1 MKLKDK
7 NAPEITAEA
16 KPDVTALEKTPKK
29 KRDEA
34 APEKAP
40 EKKHD
45 EAVPEKPSDKKK
57 DKDASEN
64 TPEAKAEG
72 AEPEKKAEAK
82 PDGTASKKSSEA
94 KKRRRSNFFR
104 ILKQIL
110 VGLLVVIFCAVG
122 SIFFYWQYTKT
133 HYVVRFYQETSKKV
147 SRNIRLIVI
156 SDIHNREY
164 GENNETLI
172 SDIRSLKPD
181 LILFAGD
188 MVIKT
193 EDDYQP
199 MLNLVT
205 ELNSIAPC
213 YGVMGNHEDE
223 RIYLGN
229 DKQLYEK
236 FEKAGL
242 KILRNA
248 QEIVQIGTDKI
259 QLMGISG
266 TTTYGFEEYGGRR
279 FMDKTSIDPSAYCI
293 VMAHVPILFDAQ
305 LSDYAFDL
313 GIAGHVHGGIVNL
326 PYFGGLYSEEEGF
339 LPTYYG
345 GRIVLSNEKPLIISR
360 GLGDSKPIP
369 RINNMPELVVID
381 VNWY

>member
-1 MKLKDK
+1 MNKL
-7 NAPEITAEA
+7 
-16 KPDVTALEKTPKK
+16 L
-29 KRDEA
+29 
-34 APEKAP
+34 KAFLVFLIGM
-40 EKKHD
+40 
-45 EAVPEKPSDKKK
+45 AVL
-57 DKDASEN
+57 AS
-64 TPEAKAEG
+64 
-72 AEPEKKAEAK
+72 
-82 PDGTASKKSSEA
+82 
-94 KKRRRSNFFR
+94 
-104 ILKQIL
+104 
-110 VGLLVVIFCAVG
+110 AVCG
-122 SIFFYWQYTKT
+122 SVYIYWQYTKT
-133 HYVVRFYQETSKKV
+133 HYVITFYQETSKKV
-147 SRNIRLIVI
+147 SQNIRLIVI

-164 GENNETLI
+164 GENNEKLI

-193 EDDYQP
+193 VDDYQP

-205 ELNSIAPC
+205 ELTSIAPC

-223 RIYLGN
+223 RIYLKN

-242 KILRNA
+242 KVLRNT
-248 QEIVQIGTDKI
+248 QETVRIGSDKI
-259 QLMGISG
+259 QLMGISS
-266 TTTYGFEEYGGRR
+266 TTTYGFENYGARK
-279 FMDKTSIDPSAYCI
+279 FMETTSMDPSAYSV

-305 LSDYAFDL
+305 LSDYNFDL

-326 PYFGGLYSEEEGF
+326 PHFGGLYSEEEGF

>member
-1 MKLKDK
+1 M
-7 NAPEITAEA
+7 
-16 KPDVTALEKTPKK
+16 KK
-29 KRDEA
+29 KDRA
-34 APEKAP
+34 APETIAEETK
-40 EKKHD
+40 EN
-45 EAVPEKPSDKKK
+45 AVPEKTREVKGK
-57 DKDASEN
+57 
-64 TPEAKAEG
+64 
-72 AEPEKKAEAK
+72 
-82 PDGTASKKSSEA
+82 
-94 KKRRRSNFFR
+94 KKRR
-104 ILKQIL
+104 ILRLLLQLLAI
-110 VGLLVVIFCAVG
+110 LLVVIIGAAG
-122 SIFFYWQYTKT
+122 SIFYYWQYTKT
-133 HYVVRFYQETSKKV
+133 HYVITFYQETSKKV
-147 SRNIRLIVI
+147 SHNIRFIVI